1 MEQIKEMTASESLA
15 LITETLNNSRKAI
28 LRNNSKGFIL
38 WGILLTVFSL
48 AIYLLWH
55 YTGSPAWNF
64 LWFAFSAI
72 GYPLANVIYKKDKNA
87 PTNEIGKAIGYI
99 WALFGV
105 FSLTISMIAVFW
117 VPLNLFMIIILLLG
131 LAESISGVLLKNW
144 PIIICGFLVGVG
156 GAVVSCLL
164 HTEALTLLFTLG
176 GILLAV
182 TGLIVKSQY
191 K

>member
-1 MEQIKEMTASESLA
+1 MEQNKEMTASQSLA

-87 PTNEIGKAIGYI
+87 PTNEIGRAIGYI

-105 FSLTISMIAVFW
+105 FSLTISMIAIFW
-117 VPLNLFMIIILLLG
+117 VPMNLFMVIILLLG
-131 LAESISGVLLKNW
+131 LAESISGILLKNW
-144 PIIICGFLVGVG
+144 PIIICGFIVGVG
-156 GAVVSCLL
+156 GAVVASLV
-164 HTEALTLLFTLG
+164 HTEALTLLFTIG
-176 GILLAV
+176 GILLAL

>member
-1 MEQIKEMTASESLA
+1 
-15 LITETLNNSRKAI
+15 
-28 LRNNSKGFIL
+28 
-38 WGILLTVFSL
+38 
-48 AIYLLWH
+48 
-55 YTGSPAWNF
+55 
-64 LWFAFSAI
+64 
-72 GYPLANVIYKKDKNA
+72 YPLANVIYKKDKNA
-87 PTNEIGKAIGYI
+87 PTSEIGKAIGYI

-117 VPLNLFMIIILLLG
+117 VPMNLFLIIILLLG

-156 GAVVSCLL
+156 GAVTSCLL

-176 GILLAV
+176 GILLAI

>member
-1 MEQIKEMTASESLA
+1 MEQNKEMTASQSLA

-55 YTGSPAWNF
+55 YTSPAWNF

-105 FSLTISMIAVFW
+105 FSLTISVIAIFW
-117 VPLNLFMIIILLLG
+117 VPMNLFLVIILLLG
-131 LAESISGVLLKNW
+131 LAESISGILLRNW

-156 GAVVSCLL
+156 GAVVASLV
-164 HTEALTLLFTLG
+164 HTEALTLLFTIG
-176 GILLAV
+176 GVLLAL

>member
-38 WGILLTVFSL
+38 WGALLTVFSL

-55 YTGSPAWNF
+55 YTGSPAWNW
-64 LWFAFSAI
+64 LWFVFSAV
-72 GYPLANVIYKKDKNA
+72 GYPLAMLVYKKDKSA

-99 WALFGV
+99 WATFGV
-105 FSLTISMIAVFW
+105 FSLTISLIAMLA
-117 VPLNLFMIIILLLG
+117 VPMNLFLLIILLLG

-144 PIIICGFLVGVG
+144 PIIICGFIVGVG
-156 GAVVSCLL
+156 GAVIACTV

-176 GILLAV
+176 GVLLAV
-182 TGLIVKSQY
+182 TGLIVRQQY